1 MVLVIIPC
9 GETDWLTQTE
19 QAQLINWNTTQGK
32 ETTAAGQEAAALTGG
47 TPVVVT
53 AEQLVPCSNNS
64 K

>member
-9 GETDWLTQTE
+9 RETDRLIQVE
-19 QAQLINWNTTQGK
+19 QAQLINWNRTQGK
-32 ETTAAGQEAAALTGG
+32 ETMAAGQEAAALTGG

-53 AEQLVPCSNNS
+53 AEQLVPCSYNS